1 MEAMETELAK
11 QKAGDD
17 KGKTKSKGKTSTPVP
32 PAPKK
37 DTKGKG
43 KGKAK
48 VTFADAVDAD
58 EDMDVEAAMDAE
70 LRGALERGDADSDEE
85 EGGADY
91 ALIKNFLESFKS
103 QAGLAGPVSN
113 LAGRLQGGWTMPRDE
128 A

>member
-17 KGKTKSKGKTSTPVP
+17 KSKTKGKGKASALVP
-32 PAPKK
+32 PAPTK
-37 DTKGKG
+37 DTKG